1 MNQTAFTSLVTG
13 RGSFGLRWHGDGD
26 GPVIVCQHGFPDDA
40 STFDDLAAHL
50 VDAGLRVA
58 AVNLRGY
65 APSPLDGSLEMPDL
79 VEDLLAVIDEL
90 SPDAPVGFVG
100 HDFGA
105 QIAYPAMAAA
115 PHRFSAAV
123 LLAGAHPAFVMRNA
137 RRSLRQLWMSR
148 YIIFFQLG
156 GLADRAVARDDFA
169 YVDRLWRRWA
179 PGFIP
184 SAEHLAR
191 VKRTLATSMP
201 APVAMYRSGGF
212 DVAEQP
218 IAVPT
223 LVVNGAD
230 DGCARP
236 FLGDGQERLFT
247 SAYQTETW
255 PGTGHFPH
263 LEYPERAA
271 HRILDWLSSHLPA
284 AH

>member
-1 MNQTAFTSLVTG
+1 M
-13 RGSFGLRWHGDGD
+13 
-26 GPVIVCQHGFPDDA
+26 
-40 STFDDLAAHL
+40 
-50 VDAGLRVA
+50 
-58 AVNLRGY
+58 
-65 APSPLDGSLEMPDL
+65 
-79 VEDLLAVIDEL
+79 IDEL

-105 QIAYPAMAAA
+105 QIAYPAMAA
-115 PHRFSAAV
+115 
-123 LLAGAHPAFVMRNA
+123 
-137 RRSLRQLWMSR
+137 
-148 YIIFFQLG
+148 
-156 GLADRAVARDDFA
+156 
-169 YVDRLWRRWA
+169 
-179 PGFIP
+179 
-184 SAEHLAR
+184 
-191 VKRTLATSMP
+191 TLATSMP

-223 LVVNGAD
+223 LAVNGAD

-263 LEYPERAA
+263 LEHPERAA